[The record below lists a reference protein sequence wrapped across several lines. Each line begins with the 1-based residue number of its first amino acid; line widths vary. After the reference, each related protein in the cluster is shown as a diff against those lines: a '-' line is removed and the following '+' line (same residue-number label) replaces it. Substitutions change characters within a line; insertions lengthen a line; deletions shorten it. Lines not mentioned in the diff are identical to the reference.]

1 MLYALPLCDLY
12 IMSFDSPKK
21 QKTVKDG
28 PLEKWWGGGGGGE
41 SFSLHDFFFPR

>member
-21 QKTVKDG
+21 QKTVKDAG
-28 PLEKWWGGGGGGE
+28 APNE
-41 SFSLHDFFFPR
+41 SLAQNHLNIALLNVF

>member
-28 PLEKWWGGGGGGE
+28 PLEKWWGGGGVGK
-41 SFSLHDFFFPR
+41 F